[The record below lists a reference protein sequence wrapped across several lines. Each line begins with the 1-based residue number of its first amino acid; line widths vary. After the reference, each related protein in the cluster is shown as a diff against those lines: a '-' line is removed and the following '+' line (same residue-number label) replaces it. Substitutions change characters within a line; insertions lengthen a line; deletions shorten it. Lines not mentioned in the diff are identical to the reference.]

1 MIRAILMRLLGLHP
15 IWEVR
20 VTSPITGKKL
30 PGTRIGKATSSYK
43 KARAL
48 YNKQRPKVKDDHWI
62 RLQAVVMVAGAVRYS
77 KEAQQDHKNK
87 ILRMTVDN
95 VKVALEEKADAIGK
109 HKLNETDPLD
119 FVKERLEKSRPLVA
133 AALNVP
139 EKELGYGTQAEIKA
153 EAAVLTEHTCDYAG
167 EMQLVDGA
175 YRATCSGCGAV
186 Q

>member
-20 VTSPITGKKL
+20 VTSPVTGKKL

-48 YNKQRPKVKDDHWI
+48 YNKHRPKVKEDHWI
-62 RLQAVVMVAGAVRYS
+62 KLQAVVMVASAVRYS
-77 KEAQQDHKNK
+77 REAQQDHKNK

-109 HKLNETDPLD
+109 HKLDETDPLD
-119 FVKERLEKSRPLVA
+119 FPEEKGDMMATQGPHNVVAPADLVA
-133 AALNVP
+133 GGHDQMHA
-139 EKELGYGTQAEIKA
+139 
-153 EAAVLTEHTCDYAG
+153 CDYAG